1 VLVIKGAKAL
11 LMKLSNPDRVLSAI
25 SSAHPYM
32 KDGVKLVAVPHR
44 LDEVSVLRNL
54 GINAPSPIEHYYNWP
69 GRFTPFS
76 HQCDTSAFLSLTKR
90 GLVLNEIGTG
100 KTSSAL
106 WAADYLIEIGK
117 VKKVLVL
124 SPLSTLERVWGDAI
138 FKDLYHRR
146 AVVLHGS
153 AKRRKKLLA
162 QDVDFYILNHDGF
175 KVLYDDLIGKFDLV
189 IVDEAAVY
197 RNGQS
202 QRFKLFYQWLQAHP
216 DVRLWLMTGT
226 PTPNEPPDAWA
237 LAKLVGNPDVPK
249 RWTHFRDETMI
260 KVSPFKW
267 KPKATSIDTVRNVL
281 QPAVRFTRDD
291 CLDLPETMFQTRE
304 VPLTAEQ
311 LVHYKRMMQH
321 LIAEVKTGSV
331 ISAVNEAGKLQK
343 LIQISCGVAYGSG
356 GKLIELDCSPR
367 INVVREIIE
376 EAGQKV
382 ILFVPLT
389 GTLHMLERELA
400 KNYTVAVV
408 NGEVS
413 ASKRNQIFHDF
424 QETSDPRI
432 LIAHPAT
439 MAHGL
444 TLTAAST
451 VIWYGPITSNEQY
464 VQANGRTERIGKR
477 HVTNVVNIESTPL
490 EKKMYE
496 RLQGKQKLQG
506 LLLDLIQE
514 YQHKGL

>member
-1 VLVIKGAKAL
+1 
-11 LMKLSNPDRVLSAI
+11 
-25 SSAHPYM
+25 
-32 KDGVKLVAVPHR
+32 
-44 LDEVSVLRNL
+44 
-54 GINAPSPIEHYYNWP
+54 
-69 GRFTPFS
+69 
-76 HQCDTSAFLSLTKR
+76 
-90 GLVLNEIGTG
+90 
-100 KTSSAL
+100 
-106 WAADYLIEIGK
+106 
-117 VKKVLVL
+117 
-124 SPLSTLERVWGDAI
+124 
-138 FKDLYHRR
+138 
-146 AVVLHGS
+146 
-153 AKRRKKLLA
+153 
-162 QDVDFYILNHDGF
+162 
-175 KVLYDDLIGKFDLV
+175 
-189 IVDEAAVY
+189 
-197 RNGQS
+197 
-202 QRFKLFYQWLQAHP
+202 
-216 DVRLWLMTGT
+216 
-226 PTPNEPPDAWA
+226 
-237 LAKLVGNPDVPK
+237 
-249 RWTHFRDETMI
+249 
-260 KVSPFKW
+260 
-267 KPKATSIDTVRNVL
+267 
-281 QPAVRFTRDD
+281 
-291 CLDLPETMFQTRE
+291 
-304 VPLTAEQ
+304 
-311 LVHYKRMMQH
+311 
-321 LIAEVKTGSV
+321 
-331 ISAVNEAGKLQK
+331 
-343 LIQISCGVAYGSG
+343 VAYGSG